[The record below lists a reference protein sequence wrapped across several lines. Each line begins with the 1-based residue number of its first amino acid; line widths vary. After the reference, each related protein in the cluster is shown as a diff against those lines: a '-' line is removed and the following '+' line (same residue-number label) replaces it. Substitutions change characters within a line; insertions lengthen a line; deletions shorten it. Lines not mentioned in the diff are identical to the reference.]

1 VKDVVAQ
8 QAPGAPSPAMGR
20 PPSSGGRI
28 EWAQPIRPR
37 FRSGSDEIEPRQR
50 PWGQAR
56 QGRGGEAPELTRK
69 GFTLVEILVSI
80 GIFVIAATVML
91 GALFGATEVFRRG
104 EAARQAGDEATSV
117 LAALQ
122 EDLSRATPIRLRE
135 GMPAP
140 EWGRITASVTD
151 GAGTADGTGNC
162 LLELVCEN
170 PDKSQVRWVT
180 DVGGTRRLVG
190 MRKLIIWGT
199 SGSAPDTELVR
210 EEWDLSEDGTRVD
223 RSGGV
228 PANSNLPL
236 RQDIITRGVLHFGV
250 WLEIA
255 QAHRMVTTGTAGP
268 EFGWES
274 KTAEVAP
281 FVNEPFSTATPY
293 GTAPNQFYALPDAI
307 RISIVLTGGGR
318 YATRG
323 TLIQDNGQAMRI
335 SGIKALPTTSGSL
348 LRIGDEWVRYRDFR
362 GGQISGVDRAQ
373 LRSTQANH
381 GRGALVLAGQ
391 PFSLVVALPK

>member
-1 VKDVVAQ
+1 
-8 QAPGAPSPAMGR
+8 M
-20 PPSSGGRI
+20 
-28 EWAQPIRPR
+28 
-37 FRSGSDEIEPRQR
+37 
-50 PWGQAR
+50 
-56 QGRGGEAPELTRK
+56 RK

-135 GMPAP
+135 GVPAR
-140 EWGRITASVTD
+140 EWGRLWANV
-151 GAGTADGTGNC
+151 GVAGNC
-162 LLELVCEN
+162 RLEMVVEN
-170 PDKSQVRWVT
+170 PDRSQVRWIPN
-180 DVGGTRRLVG
+180 DSDPNRKLVG
-190 MRKLIIWGT
+190 MRKRVVWFV
-199 SGSAPDTELVR
+199 DTTDPEPVNHILVR
-210 EEWDLSEDGTRVD
+210 EEWDITEDGTTVD
-223 RSGGV
+223 TSGVQVGW
-228 PANSNLPL
+228 PSSLAQTPL
-236 RQDIITRGVLHFGV
+236 RTDVITRGVLHFGAWIEV
-250 WLEIA
+250 A
-255 QAHRMVTTGTAGP
+255 QAHRLVAAGP
-268 EFGWES
+268 DVQWES
-274 KTAEVAP
+274 TVNPVLPFGGSAFDSNDLETRAP
-281 FVNEPFSTATPY
+281 PA
-293 GTAPNQFYALPDAI
+293 FYPQPDAI

-323 TLIQDNGQAMRI
+323 TLIQDNGLAMRI

-348 LRIGDEWVRYRDFR
+348 LRIGDEWVRYSDFR